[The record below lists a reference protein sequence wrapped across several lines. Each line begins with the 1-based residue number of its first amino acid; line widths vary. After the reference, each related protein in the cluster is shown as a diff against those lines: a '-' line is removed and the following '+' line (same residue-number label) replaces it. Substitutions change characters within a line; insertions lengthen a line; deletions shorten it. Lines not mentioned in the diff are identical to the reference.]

1 MAGVHKKGRVGED
14 GVTRYYDPHKKLWV
28 TEKQIQDEQEAN
40 KIIDLMII
48 FASVVICGGGFLWM
62 LFVTFSN

>member
-40 KIIDLMII
+40 KIIDLIVD
-48 FASVVICGGGFLWM
+48 FHPELSRFFHREVSHL
-62 LFVTFSN
+62 

>member
-28 TEKQIQDEQEAN
+28 TEKQIHDEQG
-40 KIIDLMII
+40 
-48 FASVVICGGGFLWM
+48 VIPPESKGLRK
-62 LFVTFSN
+62 